1 VEDWE
6 QFFQEKSRRR
16 FDKDR
21 RSRRRRGV
29 EIIIGAALTGA
40 VIVAAIMGLSL
51 FD

>member
-21 RSRRRRGV
+21 RFRRRRGIP
-29 EIIIGAALTGA
+29 IIIGGILVGA
-40 VIVAAIMGLSL
+40 VIVMAIMGASF

>member
-21 RSRRRRGV
+21 RSRRGRGIP
-29 EIIIGAALTGA
+29 IIIGGILIGAA
-40 VIVAAIMGLSL
+40 IVAAIMGASF

>member
-21 RSRRRRGV
+21 RNRRRRQIQYG
-29 EIIIGAALTGA
+29 IGGAIVGLTILAG
-40 VIVAAIMGLSL
+40 IVGLS
-51 FD
+51 FFG

>member
-1 VEDWE
+1 MEDWE

-21 RSRRRRGV
+21 RSRRRRGLQ
-29 EIIIGAALTGA
+29 ILIGGIAVGGA
-40 VIVAAIMGLSL
+40 IAAAIMGMSF